1 MACMEAPAFGMARG
15 PLPSDWGTG
24 MISEGIFS
32 PERKP
37 RGSVLDQRER
47 REREHGVALGMSLTK
62 AMAAVLAQYI
72 DPATSAGHITEAR
85 PGPFLSPPPGAPV
98 RADAGTPGG
107 PRVAPAGL
115 TPGQLRDALGRMP
128 DPDARALLIWAA
140 CHHGSTGRWAGP
152 RPALPVDGGS

>member
-24 MISEGIFS
+24 MISEGTFS
-32 PERKP
+32 SERKP
-37 RGSVLDQRER
+37 RSSVLDQRER
-47 REREHGVALGMSLTK
+47 HEREHGAALGMTLTK

-72 DPATSAGHITEAR
+72 DPGASAGHITETR
-85 PGPFLSPPPGAPV
+85 PGPCLSPPLRGPV

-115 TPGQLRDALGRMP
+115 TPSQLREALGRMP
-128 DPDARALLIWAA
+128 DPGARALLVWAA
-140 CHHGSTGRWAGP
+140 CHGNTGRWAGP
-152 RPALPVDGGS
+152 RPALPLDGGS